1 MQVTNKT
8 VFILNKNESPK
19 NHKLKSIE
27 WAIVTQIDGKK
38 NSSEVAKTLS
48 LTEEETQT
56 YFNRLLD
63 LKLIEVNTEIKKVE
77 YLNSSFIQE
86 IEDEMV
92 VLVGPVAPIIVDDIL
107 LDMNK
112 NRDNLEKSQIG
123 FFIELVKDEIDD
135 QEKKM
140 KFLEIVLPKI
150 NNL

>member
-19 NHKLKSIE
+19 SHKLKSIE
-27 WAIVTQIDGKK
+27 WAIITQIDGKK
-38 NSSEVAKTLS
+38 SSSEVAKTLS
-48 LTEEETQT
+48 LTEEETQI

-63 LKLIEVNTEIKKVE
+63 FKLIEVNTEIKKIE
-77 YLNSSFIQE
+77 YINSSVIQE
-86 IEDEMV
+86 IEDELV
-92 VLVGPVAPIIVDDIL
+92 VLVGPVSSIIIDDIL
-107 LDMNK
+107 LDMN
-112 NRDNLEKSQIG
+112 RDRENLEKSQIG

-135 QEKKM
+135 QQKKM